1 MAGNFLVNIFFKLD
15 NCFNRR
21 SVKIK
26 LDPISA
32 NAKACDLSRR
42 PATPVIRENFKLDK
56 LNFFHKLFI

>member
-32 NAKACDLSRR
+32 NAKACDLPRR
-42 PATPVIRENFKLDK
+42 PAAPVIRENFLDK